1 MDRTPISMQFVY
13 TTTHPAVP
21 RAHPS
26 LVQIFDIG
34 DFYENSALDM
44 EDAEQSG
51 PAEMLQR
58 RRSSAVSRRRPSH
71 THTQSATSTPP
82 RSTISLSA
90 KSERPSGPSAIP
102 LPRARLNSIV
112 TRGIGGD
119 PAQAVASPL
128 AQVFQPLIVDDDRE
142 GEADQLSQDG
152 VGGAM
157 VSYGPASRRRL
168 SSMARRPTAL
178 VHGDFF
184 GGGAAGGQAGLPRRS
199 PGQVTMTSPG
209 ARPGITGQALST
221 SPETRETTRSPEKE
235 RVLGQ
240 GPSHLHEP
248 LETATEEQEE
258 QEEGGASPTDRR
270 LEEIERRQQRIEE
283 LLERLVA
290 RAQ

>member
-1 MDRTPISMQFVY
+1 MRCVSFT
-13 TTTHPAVP
+13 
-21 RAHPS
+21 AHRPS
-26 LVQIFDIG
+26 SDSHRYATQIFDIG
-34 DFYENSALDM
+34 DYYENSALDM
-44 EDAEQSG
+44 EDAEQTA

-58 RRSSAVSRRRPSH
+58 RRSSAVSRRRPSN
-71 THTQSATSTPP
+71 THTQSQTSTPP
-82 RSTISLSA
+82 RSTISLSQ

-112 TRGIGGD
+112 TRGLE

-128 AQVFQPLIVDDDRE
+128 AQVFQPLVVDDDRD
-142 GEADQLSQDG
+142 GDADQLSQDG
-152 VGGAM
+152 AGGAL

-168 SSMARRPTAL
+168 SSMARRPTAM

-184 GGGAAGGQAGLPRRS
+184 GAAAGPAGIPRRS
-199 PGQVTMTSPG
+199 PGQATMTSPG
-209 ARPGITGQALST
+209 ARLGITGQALSA

-235 RVLGQ
+235 REARSVLGQ

-248 LETATEEQEE
+248 LETAAEEQEE
-258 QEEGGASPTDRR
+258 QEQGAASPTDRR

-283 LLERLVA
+283 LLERLVS